1 MNRAKILPSRRVFK
15 VAGAKPSFS
24 KPSLP
29 KPRLPKAPLPK
40 GPLTA
45 MRERAVTGHR
55 KRARRRIAHI
65 AAVGA
70 AFAVRRAVK
79 TAIRAAQPL

>member
-15 VAGAKPSFS
+15 VAGAKPS
-24 KPSLP
+24 LP
-29 KPRLPKAPLPK
+29 KPRLPKA
-40 GPLTA
+40 PLTA

-55 KRARRRIAHI
+55 KRTRRRIAHI